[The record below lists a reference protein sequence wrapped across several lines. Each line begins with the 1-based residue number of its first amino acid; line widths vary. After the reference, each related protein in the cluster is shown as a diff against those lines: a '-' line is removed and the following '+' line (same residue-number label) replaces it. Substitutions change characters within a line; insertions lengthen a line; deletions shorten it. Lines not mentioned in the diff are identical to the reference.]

1 MFSRKVAESLT
12 KSSWIRA
19 MFEEGENL
27 RKKYGPEK
35 VFDFSLGNP
44 EIEPPEKVREAL
56 KNLVLKDDPSMHRY
70 MSNAGY
76 ADVREKIAAHLEK
89 EQGTPLSFNNIIMT
103 CGAAGAMN
111 VVLKTLLNPGDEVI
125 VFSPYFV
132 EYLSYI
138 DNHGGLPVIVP
149 TIPETFLPDLGMLEN
164 HITPRTRAIIV
175 NSPNNPTGVVYG
187 VEILEKMA
195 NILKTKEEK
204 YGEPIFVI
212 ADEPYRNIV
221 YDGVEVPGILKIFA
235 NSIIVDSFSK
245 SLALPGE
252 RIGYIAVN
260 SGIKDSDAIING
272 LVMCNRT
279 LGFVNAPALFQ
290 KLIGETLEEK
300 IDIEWYRQRR
310 DILYNHLVGLG
321 FFCVKPAGAFY
332 LFPRSPI
339 NDDVEFVRRALK
351 YNLLLVP
358 GVGFGCPGHFRI
370 SYCVNLKT
378 VEGSL
383 PAFKALAH
391 EFNPS
396 IP

>member
-1 MFSRKVAESLT
+1 MFSRKVVESLT

-27 RKKYGPEK
+27 RSKYGADK

-44 EIEPPEKVREAL
+44 EIEPPEKVRETL

-89 EQGTPLSFNNIIMT
+89 EQGAPLSCNNIIMT
-103 CGAAGAMN
+103 CGAAGGMN

-138 DNHGGLPVIVP
+138 DNQGGIPVIVP
-149 TIPETFLPDLGMLEN
+149 TDPATFLPDSAVLEN
-164 HITPRTRAIIV
+164 YITFKTRAIII

-187 VEILEKMA
+187 ADALEKMA
-195 NILKTKEEK
+195 NVLKSKEEVF
-204 YGEPIFVI
+204 GEPIFVI
-212 ADEPYRNIV
+212 ADEPYKNIV
-221 YDGVEVPGILKIFA
+221 YDRVKVPGVLKIFS

-260 SGIKDSDAIING
+260 STIKDSGTLING

-290 KLIGETLEEK
+290 KLVGETLEEK
-300 IDIEWYRQRR
+300 IDMEWYRQRR
-310 DILYNHLVGLG
+310 DMLYNHLCGLG
-321 FFCVKPAGAFY
+321 FSCVKPAGAFY

-358 GVGFGCPGHFRI
+358 GAGFGCPGHFRI
-370 SYCVNLKT
+370 SYCVSLKT
-378 VEGSL
+378 IEGSL
-383 PAFKALAH
+383 PAFEALAR
-391 EFNPS
+391 EFGLG
-396 IP
+396 I